1 MDNKR
6 IGFSTKDIIHALKN
20 VKYLVSCF
28 NLFMIIDLSG
38 KTALVTGGATGLG
51 RGIAKAL
58 SNSNANVVIT
68 SRNKKNISDTIKV
81 LNSKSSG
88 YNLDL
93 TKPKDIEIL
102 YKKIKKKYKKVDI
115 LVNNIGHTLNIKNPF
130 APIDEWKKILGLNFL
145 TAVNLN
151 NKFIKDMKKANWGRI
166 INITSIAGLEISGP
180 STFNVSKAAL
190 TAYTRSVGRQLAV
203 EKRNI
208 VMTAVAPGI
217 IPTENGHWNKK
228 NINSRHAKSY
238 LKNRTALGRFG
249 TIDELTSIVVFLSSD
264 KASFFHGSIIQPDG
278 GQSRQYMSFNYL

>member
-1 MDNKR
+1 
-6 IGFSTKDIIHALKN
+6 
-20 VKYLVSCF
+20 
-28 NLFMIIDLSG
+28 MIIDLTG
-38 KTALVTGGATGLG
+38 KTALVTGGAIGLG

-58 SNSNANVVIT
+58 SKSNANVVIT
-68 SRNKKNISDTIKV
+68 SRNKKNISDTMKT
-81 LNSKSSG
+81 LNNKSSG

-93 TKPKDIEIL
+93 TKSKDIETL
-102 YKKIKKKYKKVDI
+102 YKKVKKKYKKIDI
-115 LVNNIGHTLNIKNPF
+115 LVNNIGHTLNIKDPF
-130 APIDEWKKILGLNFL
+130 APVDDWKKILDLNFL

-151 NKFIKDMKKANWGRI
+151 NKFIKDMKKVNWGRI

-203 EKRNI
+203 ENRNI
-208 VMTAVAPGI
+208 VMTAVAPGV

-228 NINSRHAKSY
+228 NINSKHAKNY

-249 TIDELTSIVVFLSSD
+249 TIDELTSVVVFLSSD
-264 KASFFHGSIIQPDG
+264 NASFFHGSIVQPDG